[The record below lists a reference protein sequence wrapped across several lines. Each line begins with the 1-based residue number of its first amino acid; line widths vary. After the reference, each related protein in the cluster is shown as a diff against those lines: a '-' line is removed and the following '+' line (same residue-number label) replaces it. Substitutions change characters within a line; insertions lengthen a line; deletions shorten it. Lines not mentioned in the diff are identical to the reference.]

1 MSRGTLRASSSIEK
15 GRGPEVREPAHSC
28 AGPICRKSFGC
39 LENSNIDGAVSAV
52 GWALLPVGDN
62 DGQECP
68 SYEDQG
74 KGDFLLL
81 ELGAIAEPKR
91 ENAAE

>member
-1 MSRGTLRASSSIEK
+1 MSPPTAAL
-15 GRGPEVREPAHSC
+15 AHLQKELWLS
-28 AGPICRKSFGC
+28 R
-39 LENSNIDGAVSAV
+39 NSNIDGAVSAV

-81 ELGAIAEPKR
+81 KLGAIAQPKR